1 MIAQGQEGDKRLV
14 AFYRA
19 KETTPE
25 QIVQLSADDLRGH
38 LSKTLPDY
46 MVPAVFV
53 SLAEIPLNSNGKVD
67 RKALARMEVT
77 IVSSKEY
84 VAPRSEMEKQLA
96 GIWSRI
102 LNLPVE
108 KIGINDSFFELGG
121 HSLSVVQ
128 LMAKI
133 NKAFGQLLPLAVM
146 FTAPNIAGLA
156 KLISDKETVPSQIL
170 VPIQTNG
177 NAPPIFGVPG
187 AGGNVLSLRLL
198 GKTLGESQPFYGLQA
213 VGMDGATQPLES
225 VEQTAQ
231 AYIAALKTI
240 QPCGPYSL
248 LGHSYGGVVAFE
260 MARILLEQAEQISS
274 LILIDSI
281 APWVMQGMQAGDE
294 AAELFE
300 ACMEIASLHGA
311 RLDLNLNRLRR
322 SSNGETVQ
330 YIVHSLNKI
339 GVEIDAGQFTAFLG
353 VYRANQSCY
362 RRYHPPALPRAID
375 VSLYRATHP
384 HQERAILPPD
394 YGWNQLLQSPVRLY
408 DVDADHF
415 SILEKNIFKNRVE
428 SNQREHEAAKSAD

>member
-1 MIAQGQEGDKRLV
+1 
-14 AFYRA
+14 
-19 KETTPE
+19 
-25 QIVQLSADDLRGH
+25 
-38 LSKTLPDY
+38 
-46 MVPAVFV
+46 
-53 SLAEIPLNSNGKVD
+53 
-67 RKALARMEVT
+67 
-77 IVSSKEY
+77 
-84 VAPRSEMEKQLA
+84 MEKQLA

-121 HSLSVVQ
+121 HSLATVQ

-133 NKAFGQLLPLAVM
+133 NKTFGQLLPLAVM
-146 FTAPNIAGLA
+146 FTAPTIAGLA
-156 KLISDKETVPSQIL
+156 KLISDKKTVPIQIL

-177 NAPPIFGVPG
+177 NAPPVFGVPG

-198 GKTLGESQPFYGLQA
+198 GKTLGETQPFYGLQA
-213 VGMDGATQPLES
+213 VGLDGATQPLES

-231 AYIAALKTI
+231 ANIAALKTI

-260 MARILLEQAEQISS
+260 MARVLLEQAEQISS

-294 AAELFE
+294 AAELFD

-311 RLDLNLNRLRR
+311 SLDIDLNRLRR

-353 VYRANQSCY
+353 VYRANESCY
-362 RRYHPPALPRAID
+362 RRYNPPMLPRVID
-375 VSLYRATHP
+375 VSLYRATQR

-415 SILEKNIFKNRVE
+415 SILKKNIFKNRVE
-428 SNQREHEAAKSAD
+428 SNQHEHEAAKSAD